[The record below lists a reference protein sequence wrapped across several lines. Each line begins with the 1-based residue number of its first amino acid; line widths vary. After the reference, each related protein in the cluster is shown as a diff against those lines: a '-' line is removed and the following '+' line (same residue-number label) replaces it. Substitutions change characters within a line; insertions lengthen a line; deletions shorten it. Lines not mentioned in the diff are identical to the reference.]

1 MKRLVVRASALTG
14 LIVVSALAAVQMHQ
28 ADSRALAQE
37 QQPDASAHARS
48 SARSATKPKSAA
60 GQKKPSKTKA
70 APSAAGRRQQKARK
84 AGRAPAGNAGN
95 AASSTSRYAGRYAS
109 QQDADLAATERP
121 GSAQDS
127 ANGETAAGPDLF
139 PESVADGPL
148 AARDPFPDTSA
159 GATPPE
165 ASVYESAAWPAAEP
179 DGYAPGSV
187 RQADRRITTSTS
199 RSGGGQR
206 PESNEPAEP
215 RRFGAADGSD
225 ARYAP
230 VRSGQYPVSSAA
242 ADAAT
247 DDQSPHSGL
256 FAGGSSAQGD
266 FAAADA
272 IVGTGRPG
280 HKQLEGEQAP
290 ALTIEKNAPE
300 EVQIGKPAVFTI
312 RVRNVGEAL
321 AHAVEIID
329 EVPHGTQLV
338 ETRPPAA
345 ATPDGRVV
353 WSIDSLKP
361 GGETTVEMELLPTA
375 EGEIGSVASVRF
387 ASEASARTRATRPQL
402 NLEVAAPREVL
413 VGERVTLSIK
423 LSNTGTGTATGIVI
437 SESIP
442 EQLTHPAGAELEY
455 EIGDLEPGQSRQLDL
470 TMNAVKAGAIV
481 NQLVAQGE
489 GRLRVEERT
498 ELMAVAPQLELSMK
512 GPKRRYLERQ
522 ATYTMTISNPGTA
535 SAKEV
540 ELVTHLPKGM
550 KFVRADNSGEYD
562 AETNSV
568 RWALAELP
576 PNQAGQVTLTALP
589 VETGELTMK
598 VAGAAARGLSVEQE
612 EVITIEGVA
621 AILFQLADLADPI
634 EVGGETSYEIRVVN
648 QGSKAATNVRVV
660 AVFPRELK
668 PRSAEGQTRY
678 TIEGQEVRFQPLA
691 KLAPKADTTFQI
703 RAQGLEPG
711 DLRVQVQLMTDEM
724 EGPVTKE
731 ESTRVYADE

>member
-1 MKRLVVRASALTG
+1 MKRLFVRASALTG
-14 LIVVSALAAVQMHQ
+14 LIVLGAVAAVHSQQ
-28 ADSRALAQE
+28 ADSRALGQEPSGAAQAA
-37 QQPDASAHARS
+37 PLSGKTKPGTTRKKAPAKAKGAASAPA
-48 SARSATKPKSAA
+48 
-60 GQKKPSKTKA
+60 
-70 APSAAGRRQQKARK
+70 RRQQKAKQPTRTP
-84 AGRAPAGNAGN
+84 AADRANRTAK
-95 AASSTSRYAGRYAS
+95 TSRYSSRY
-109 QQDADLAATERP
+109 DNLPADDREATEP
-121 GSAQDS
+121 HGDS
-127 ANGETAAGPDLF
+127 ARAESGGGPNPF
-139 PESVADGPL
+139 PESVADSPL
-148 AARDPFPDTSA
+148 AARDPFPDDPA
-159 GATPPE
+159 DAPQGG
-165 ASVYESAAWPAAEP
+165 AAWPANEP

-187 RQADRRITTSTS
+187 RRAGQAPADSPASDVDRSKSAPPT
-199 RSGGGQR
+199 
-206 PESNEPAEP
+206 EP
-215 RRFGAADGSD
+215 RRFGGD
-225 ARYAP
+225 ANDTRYAP
-230 VRSGQYPVSSAA
+230 LPNDQFPVRSTAAEAASDDASHGGPRFSGRAA
-242 ADAAT
+242 AD
-247 DDQSPHSGL
+247 
-256 FAGGSSAQGD
+256 D

-280 HKQLEGEQAP
+280 HRELEGEQAP
-290 ALTIEKNAPE
+290 SLTIEKSAPD

-312 RVRNVGEAL
+312 RVRNVGEVL
-321 AHAVEIID
+321 AHAVEITD
-329 EVPHGTQLV
+329 VVPHGTQLV
-338 ETRPPAA
+338 ETRPPAT
-345 ATPDGRVV
+345 ATADGRVV
-353 WSIDSLKP
+353 WSIDTIQP
-361 GGETTVEMELLPTA
+361 GGETTVEIELMPTA

-423 LSNTGTGTATGIVI
+423 LSNTGTGTASGVVI

-442 EQLTHPAGAELEY
+442 EQLAHPAGAELEY
-455 EIGDLEPGQSRQLDL
+455 EVGELRPGQSRQLDL
-470 TMNAVKAGAIV
+470 TMDAVKAGQVI
-481 NQLVAQGE
+481 NQLIVQGE
-489 GRLRVEERT
+489 GRLHVEERT
-498 ELMAVAPQLELSMK
+498 ELMVVAPQLELSLK

-522 ATYTMTISNPGTA
+522 ATYTMTVSNPGTA
-535 SAKEV
+535 SAKQV

-550 KFVRADNSGEYD
+550 KFVRADNAGEYD

-568 RWALAELP
+568 HWALAELP

-589 VETGELTMK
+589 IETGELTMR
-598 VAGAAARGLSVEQE
+598 VEGAAARGLAVEQE

-634 EVGGETSYEIRVVN
+634 EVGGETTYEIRVVN

-678 TIEGQEVRFQPLA
+678 TIEGQEVRFQPIA

-703 RAQGLEPG
+703 RAQGLESG

>member
-1 MKRLVVRASALTG
+1 MKRLFVRASALIG
-14 LIVVSALAAVQMHQ
+14 LIVVSALAAVHLHP
-28 ADSRALAQE
+28 ADSRALGQD
-37 QQPDASAHARS
+37 QPDQAASRSPAKGKPGTAR
-48 SARSATKPKSAA
+48 KKIAA
-60 GQKKPSKTKA
+60 KTKGTA
-70 APSAAGRRQQKARK
+70 APVGRRQQKPKQAARTPAPDTASRAA
-84 AGRAPAGNAGN
+84 AG
-95 AASSTSRYAGRYAS
+95 TSRYAGRYARP
-109 QQDADLAATERP
+109 QGADLDAAPQAAVTNDRAHAES
-121 GSAQDS
+121 GS
-127 ANGETAAGPDLF
+127 GPDLF
-139 PESVADGPL
+139 PESVSDSPL
-148 AARDPFPDTSA
+148 PARDPFPDDTA
-159 GATPPE
+159 A
-165 ASVYESAAWPAAEP
+165 AADDSAAWPTGEP
-179 DGYAPGSV
+179 GGYAPGSV
-187 RQADRRITTSTS
+187 RQTERRPPTSS
-199 RSGGGQR
+199 RSGTNQR
-206 PESNEPAEP
+206 PRSAAPTEP
-215 RRFGAADGSD
+215 RRLGDGD
-225 ARYAP
+225 DRYAP
-230 VRSGQYPVSSAA
+230 LNDGQFPVRSTAAEAA
-242 ADAAT
+242 ADDSARGGPRITGHAAP
-247 DDQSPHSGL
+247 D
-256 FAGGSSAQGD
+256 D
-266 FAAADA
+266 FAAPDA

-280 HKQLEGEQAP
+280 HHQLEGEQAP
-290 ALTIEKNAPE
+290 SLTIEKSAPD

-321 AHAVEIID
+321 AHAVEIVD
-329 EVPHGTQLV
+329 VVPHGTQLI

-345 ATPDGRVV
+345 ATADGRVV
-353 WSIDSLKP
+353 WSVDTIQP

-442 EQLTHPAGAELEY
+442 EQLAHPAGAELEY
-455 EIGDLEPGQSRQLDL
+455 EVGDLQPGQSRQLDL
-470 TMNAVKAGAIV
+470 TMNAVKAGQVI

-489 GRLRVEERT
+489 GRLRIEEQT
-498 ELMAVAPQLELSMK
+498 ELTVVAPQLELSLK

-535 SAKEV
+535 SAKQV

-550 KFVRADNSGEYD
+550 KFVRADNAGEYD

-568 RWALAELP
+568 HWALAELP

-589 VETGELTMK
+589 IETGELTMK
-598 VAGAAARGLSVEQE
+598 VEGAAARGLSVEQE

-621 AILFQLADLADPI
+621 AILFQLADLEDPI
-634 EVGGETSYEIRVVN
+634 EVGGETNYEIRVVN

-678 TIEGQEVRFQPLA
+678 TIEGQEVRFQPIA
-691 KLAPKADTTFQI
+691 RLAPKADTTFQI